1 MTKAKTSSPLTRN
14 QRKKMSEV
22 PSEVKLRKIL
32 PEVPRDESERAEL
45 LEDLQVL
52 GCSGFLEKPWG
63 FKDDRMVREL
73 LDGVSNE
80 FENSIRVQ
88 PVKWTEDTWRE
99 VYRFGKGGAGLAG
112 RKEEFVKGCFKELPN
127 PKDGFAIEDCK
138 DPRHKRLLA
147 FLIPIVYPEKPNR
160 ITVTWGNTI
169 FGALSGSRK
178 VNWARVITNLI
189 VQLSA
194 HVGKSRAT
202 PICPFL
208 FHLYE
213 RNELLRGDEEKA
225 WRIQEAMMKY
235 GESGSDD
242 EAGSGSGSEDNEV
255 SEPEEEEET
264 AVLLNRPPKRARQE
278 SKTEQAGTTLVPKE
292 EGPSL
297 GSTKSRFESI
307 CNALGDL
314 QAEHDRRSDLLKEA
328 CLIAACGPAEL
339 PDQIRKLMVDQAK
352 VEDNKKL
359 KEENARLN
367 LEVGKLLN
375 DNRAAWVQAEAAAA
389 AAEKIRAFAYQ
400 SGQVVAKAQLFD
412 EKVGIGGKAS
422 GTRIAMILTDYS
434 EKLERVLGEMR
445 VVVTQVSDLL
455 RQPVHHDLMASS
467 SKGLPTLSKLSFP
480 DNFSELPL
488 MDEGKGAEVTPES
501 RIPCCPHH
509 GGKLERKIQ
518 YRPTISGLELE
529 DVPVPDL
536 DQRTEQEAASQ
547 ETETAGF
554 STPKAKK

>member
-1 MTKAKTSSPLTRN
+1 
-14 QRKKMSEV
+14 
-22 PSEVKLRKIL
+22 
-32 PEVPRDESERAEL
+32 
-45 LEDLQVL
+45 
-52 GCSGFLEKPWG
+52 
-63 FKDDRMVREL
+63 
-73 LDGVSNE
+73 
-80 FENSIRVQ
+80 
-88 PVKWTEDTWRE
+88 
-99 VYRFGKGGAGLAG
+99 
-112 RKEEFVKGCFKELPN
+112 VKGCFKELPN
-127 PKDGFAIEDCK
+127 PKDGYAIEDCK

-169 FGALSGSRK
+169 FGAMSGSRK
-178 VNWARVITNLI
+178 VNWARIITNLI

-194 HVGKSRAT
+194 RVGKSRAT

-213 RNELLRGDEEKA
+213 RNELLRGEEEKA

-242 EAGSGSGSEDNEV
+242 EAGSGSGSEDDEV

-264 AVLLNRPPKRARQE
+264 AVLLNQPPKRARQE

-297 GSTKSRFESI
+297 ASSKSRFDSI

-328 CLIAACGPAEL
+328 CLIAGCGPAEL

-352 VEDNKKL
+352 VEDTKKL

-389 AAEKIRAFAYQ
+389 TAEKIRVFAYQ

-412 EKVGIGGKAS
+412 EKVGIGSRPS

-445 VVVTQVSDLL
+445 VVVTQVADLL

-480 DNFSELPL
+480 DNFSEVPIVDALT
-488 MDEGKGAEVTPES
+488 GAEVTPES
-501 RIPCCPHH
+501 RIPFCPHH

-518 YRPTISGLELE
+518 YRPTVSGSELE
-529 DVPVPDL
+529 EVPVPDL
-536 DQRTEQEAASQ
+536 DQRPDRETQSQ

-554 STPKAKK
+554 NTPKAKK